1 MEGYKVMKTIQMT
14 TDALKELLKAARK
27 YRYYYIYDS
36 EQNRDGQGEWHCD
49 VWLDD
54 ENELDENGWG
64 DGEES
69 FSFNGVTHIPI
80 TQVREYCMERDFPNI
95 KTLGDFNAYR
105 KNLDG
110 KIKLFMRD
118 GKLWLRQTITK

>member
-1 MEGYKVMKTIQMT
+1 MSKTIQMT

-54 ENELDENGWG
+54 ENKLDENGWG

-69 FSFNGVTHIPI
+69 FSFDEATHIPI

-95 KTLGDFNAYR
+95 KTLGDFKIYK
-105 KNLDG
+105 KNLEG
-110 KIKLFMRD
+110 KIKLFMRN
-118 GKLWLRQTITK
+118 GKLWLRQTIEK